1 MGEALLMVGL
11 PVPMATLPAPSA
23 MVRVEPPLFC
33 RGPRFIAAEVT
44 LVAQRTDSSV
54 IRLLAAVAPAIRFT
68 VPGPEKSLPPVLP
81 VLLAMILLAIL
92 RMPLPLE
99 IPPP

>member
-1 MGEALLMVGL
+1 MVGL
-11 PVPMATLPAPSA
+11 PVPMATLPGRSA
-23 MVRVEPPLFC
+23 MVEVGPPLFC
-33 RGPRFIAAEVT
+33 RGPRFKAAGDTV
-44 LVAQRTDSSV
+44 VAQATDSIV
-54 IRLLAAVAPAIRFT
+54 IRLLAAVDPAIRFT

-81 VLLAMILLAIL
+81 VLLAMIVLAIL